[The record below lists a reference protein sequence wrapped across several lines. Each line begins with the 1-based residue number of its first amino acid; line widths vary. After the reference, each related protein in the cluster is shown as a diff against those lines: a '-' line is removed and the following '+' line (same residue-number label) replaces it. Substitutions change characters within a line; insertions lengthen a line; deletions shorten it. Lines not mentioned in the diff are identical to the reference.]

1 MRHPQCTTVHPGHQV
16 HRGLARK
23 VSEAL
28 HPASGGLDRF
38 EAVHLT
44 DLGGGWFEAVID
56 GEVRLGWNHSLD
68 DVAAFARDSV
78 LGDVLFIPEQA
89 VLVCVRT
96 QSDVSASR
104 RRLLSPAWGTSG
116 RCVPSDVAARR
127 RAHL

>member
-1 MRHPQCTTVHPGHQV
+1 MRHPQCNTVHPGHQV

-44 DLGGGWFEAVID
+44 DLGGGWFEAGVD

-78 LGDVLFIPEQA
+78 LGDVLYVPQLS

-104 RRLLSPAWGTSG
+104 RRLLSPAWGRTA
-116 RCVPSDVAARR
+116 RCVPVDVTGRRPAR
-127 RAHL
+127 L